1 MYSVL
6 KQLHMACAILSIS
19 GFVLRGIWAIFDSP
33 LLQKKWVKV
42 LPHVI
47 DTIFLIAGLWL
58 AALIQ
63 QYPGSH
69 NWLTAKV
76 VGLLVYIVLGVM
88 TLRLRQSKPLQVS
101 AFVLAVTTFLYI
113 YGVALHHNAA
123 SWLTP

>member
-101 AFVLAVTTFLYI
+101 VFVLAVTTFLYI
-113 YGVALHHNAA
+113 YGVALHRNAA
-123 SWLTP
+123 SWLTS